1 MSKLNEAINEIV
13 NLPKSD
19 KVNIKGKF
27 YTQVVTRVDEFRKA
41 YGDAASITTK
51 VIQHDKER
59 VVVKATVRVFNDG
72 SWHVIGSDYAE
83 EFRGEGMVNKTSAL
97 ENCCT
102 SAIGRA
108 LSACGLG
115 GGEYAS
121 SFEVDN
127 AINNKSPAPIAAKT
141 KNPPYQSPP
150 IDEEKRPM
158 LIPKGKY
165 KIESDNKA
173 IVINT
178 DDEAKYLHHLRT
190 FLKDPTSD
198 ECQRIYVLNSAT
210 IKKASIASSGETKE
224 AYEKLLGIYNVDTK

>member
-1 MSKLNEAINEIV
+1 MSKLNGAIAEIV

-51 VIQHDKER
+51 VILHDKER
-59 VVVKATVRVFNDG
+59 VVVKATIKVFNDG
-72 SWHVIGSDYAE
+72 KWNVIGSDYAE

-127 AINNKSPAPIAAKT
+127 AINNKSSAPAITKT
-141 KNPPYQSPP
+141 KNPPYESPAV
-150 IDEEKRPM
+150 DEEKRPM
-158 LIPKGKY
+158 KIPKGKY
-165 KIESDNKA
+165 KIISDNKA
-173 IVINT
+173 VVINT

-190 FLKDPTSD
+190 FLKDPLSE
-198 ECQRIYVLNSAT
+198 ECQRIYTLNAST
-210 IKKASIASSGETKE
+210 IKKASMACSGDIKE
-224 AYEKLLGIYNVDTK
+224 SYEKLLGIYDVDTK

>member
-1 MSKLNEAINEIV
+1 MNINKLNVAITEIA

-27 YTQVVTRVDEFRKA
+27 YTQVATRVEIFRKA
-41 YGDAASITTK
+41 YGDSAKITTK
-51 VIQHDKER
+51 VILHDLER
-59 VVVKATVRVFNDG
+59 VVVKATVSVCNEG
-72 SWHVIGSDYAE
+72 IWNVIGSDYAE

-108 LSACGLG
+108 LSSCGLS

-127 AINNKSPAPIAAKT
+127 AINNKSEAPVYTPK
-141 KNPPYQSPP
+141 K
-150 IDEEKRPM
+150 
-158 LIPKGKY
+158 KGKY

-178 DDEAKYLHHLRT
+178 DDEEQYLHHLRT
-190 FLKDPTSD
+190 FLKDPSTV
-198 ECQRIYVLNSAT
+198 ECKRIFELNKDT
-210 IKKASIASSGETKE
+210 IQKAQIASTNSTKE
-224 AYEKLLGIYNVDTK
+224 AYDKLLEIYNAES